1 MGSSRTAPESRVYTQ
16 ADVDFL
22 HDNADEYFAKW
33 LDADSRIRAA
43 VEALNDC
50 EQWCT
55 ARVTHALAALTAE
68 KEKRCEADAPGW
80 GRCILETGHKSE
92 HITDGAHPFAPRN
105 RR

>member
-1 MGSSRTAPESRVYTQ
+1 MYTQ

-43 VEALNDC
+43 VEALNDG

-55 ARVTHALAALTAE
+55 ERVTRALTALSTGDSGALPDSQVAPPEEE
-68 KEKRCEADAPGW
+68 K
-80 GRCILETGHKSE
+80 
-92 HITDGAHPFAPRN
+92 
-105 RR
+105 